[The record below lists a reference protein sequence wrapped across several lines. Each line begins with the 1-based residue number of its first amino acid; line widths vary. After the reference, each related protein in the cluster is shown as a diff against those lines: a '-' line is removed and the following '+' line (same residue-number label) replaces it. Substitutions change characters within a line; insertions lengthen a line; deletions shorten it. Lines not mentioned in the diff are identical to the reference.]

1 MGDVL
6 NIPKKKN
13 QFEAVPFVEEMT
25 QHQLK
30 VLVKRLWVNI
40 QEMAGAM
47 DENRPDVA
55 TSLDNLLDGCKVT
68 SKMFRERF
76 QYFQA
81 GGAILEYD
89 SMKNTINILDK
100 NGELLAEGA
109 KGFDLKEIKKALKK
123 PFKGAKK
130 S

>member
-1 MGDVL
+1 MADAL

-30 VLVKRLWVNI
+30 VLVKRLWVNL
-40 QEMAGAM
+40 QDLATHL
-47 DENRPDVA
+47 DDNRPDIASNV
-55 TSLDNLLDGCKVT
+55 DNLLDGCKVS
-68 SKMFRERF
+68 SKSLRERF

-89 SMKNTINILDK
+89 SKNNELNILDK
-100 NGELLAEGA
+100 NGELVARGA
-109 KGFDLKEIKKALKK
+109 KGNNLKVIKKALKK
-123 PFKGAKK
+123 PFNGVQNG
-130 S
+130 